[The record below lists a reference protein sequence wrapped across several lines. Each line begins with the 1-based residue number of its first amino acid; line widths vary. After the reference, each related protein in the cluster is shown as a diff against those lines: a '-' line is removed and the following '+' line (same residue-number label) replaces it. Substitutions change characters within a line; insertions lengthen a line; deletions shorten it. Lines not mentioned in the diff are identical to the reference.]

1 MSCHILY
8 THMCTL
14 LCVWSLTMYMIIDY
28 VYDHGL
34 CVWSLTMCMILCV
47 WSLTCWSQQV
57 VEVSHDSP
65 SWHSFLDHIDQL
77 ILNGLRS
84 TILCALKTLTDRV
97 AQYEQVSHSIW
108 YIYIYMY
115 TCAVNIITYIYDCD
129 KYVTQILVWR
139 EKILKCYQVLR
150 IWWLSHPRANCHMSG
165 WIW

>member
-1 MSCHILY
+1 MLRMWSRELCDCVEAILVPSGDRIKDLVEDIFEVLYNIHVLWSSCHILY
-8 THMCTL
+8 THMCKL
-14 LCVWSLTMYMIIDY
+14 LCIWSLIMYMIIDY
-28 VYDHGL
+28 VCDH
-34 CVWSLTMCMILCV
+34 WLCV

-108 YIYIYMY
+108 YMYVHMCCEYLYLSIY
-115 TCAVNIITYIYDCD
+115 
-129 KYVTQILVWR
+129 
-139 EKILKCYQVLR
+139 
-150 IWWLSHPRANCHMSG
+150 
-165 WIW
+165 